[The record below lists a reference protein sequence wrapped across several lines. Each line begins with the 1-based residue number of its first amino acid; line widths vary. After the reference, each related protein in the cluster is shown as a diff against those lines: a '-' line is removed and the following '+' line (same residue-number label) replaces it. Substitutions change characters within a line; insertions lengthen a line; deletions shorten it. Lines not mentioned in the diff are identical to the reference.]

1 MPESTANL
9 QQSVFKQF
17 YKFLPQQLK
26 RDDRF
31 PPAENTIVLNRKDAV
46 RGAGLQMMLQQ
57 QFDELVIEELSS
69 KTTYTNEIDI
79 RISFGYQNAFIVQ
92 LARAMSTSQNFA
104 RSFVAAI
111 AQAMHKLRG
120 AVVGILK
127 HLKGQLEGRHL
138 TFTSTVYGVVLALNG
153 GGELGRAAWEEFM
166 GSAKASDSFTVP
178 TIPAIAL
185 KLKGEDVQVSHDIF
199 SKVLE
204 VAKEAGAVIKSRES
218 DECLIKILNSSGEC
232 I

>member
-1 MPESTANL
+1 MPEDPESTANK
-9 QQSVFKQF
+9 QQSVLNEF
-17 YKFLPQQLK
+17 YKFLPRQIK
-26 RDDRF
+26 RQDRF
-31 PPAENTIVLNRKDAV
+31 PSAENTMVLTRKDAV
-46 RGAGLQMMLQQ
+46 SGAGLQMMLQQ
-57 QFDELVIEELSS
+57 QFDELVIEALR
-69 KTTYTNEIDI
+69 KDL
-79 RISFGYQNAFIVQ
+79 RISFRYQDAFIVQ

-111 AQAMHKLRG
+111 APAMHKLQG
-120 AVVGILK
+120 AVVEILQ
-127 HLKGQLEGRHL
+127 HSKGQFEGRQV
-138 TFTSTVYGVVLALNG
+138 TFTSTVHGVVLALNG
-153 GGELGRAAWEEFM
+153 GGMLGQTAWGEFM
-166 GSAKASDSFTVP
+166 GAAQASDSFTVP

-199 SKVLE
+199 SKVVE